1 MPDFAAFLSDLRSQ
15 LRGEVRT
22 APVSLGIYATD
33 ASIYQQTPCAVALPL
48 DADDTIAAVR
58 CAAAHNVPIVPR
70 GAGTGLAGQAI
81 GDGALILDVSKHQN
95 QLLELNLEERWAR
108 VQPGLVRD
116 ELNAML
122 APHGLQY
129 APDPATGNRA
139 NFGGMIA
146 NNSSGTRSI
155 RYGKCIDHTIAL
167 KVVLSDGT
175 VLDLHELTPDEYRE
189 RAAAETREGH
199 ILSRFR
205 EIINAERD
213 EILAR
218 YPKILRRCAGY
229 MLDEFVHTDHWNLA
243 KLISGSEG
251 TLATI
256 LEATVNLVPLP
267 QATCLVVAHFDDLLD
282 SIRHVESILDYQPS
296 AVEILDH
303 TLVDLA
309 RHNLLTA
316 PLCGFV
322 EGDPQALLLIEF
334 SGDSAEAVAQQ
345 AAQMVADM
353 SGHGIGYA
361 WPVLTSRQQQADV
374 WLVRKSGLGLMGK
387 IQGDVKA
394 QAFIE
399 DAAVPVRVLP
409 DYIAQVLQICGE
421 LETQVTMYAHAS
433 VGLIHVRPILSLKD
447 AGDIEKMKEIA
458 ERCFQLVCDYG
469 GSFSGEHGDGMVRA
483 HFLERFYGPRIYEAF
498 RQVKAL
504 FDPQGL
510 MNPGKIVDGPP
521 MDANL
526 RYGTTYQVADLPAYF
541 HFHEEGGFAA
551 AVETCNGV
559 GACRK
564 SGGTMCPSY
573 MATRD
578 EEHSTRGRA
587 NALRLAMS
595 GQLGPQGLG
604 DDGVFEVLDLCLSC
618 KGCKSE
624 CPSNVD
630 MARLKSEFLQH
641 YHDQRGLPLR
651 DKLVARS
658 PDMAARLAGRGATK
672 LINAV
677 QHSSLLRGLLSRTVG
692 LDARRKAPAYATQTF
707 GDWFRQR
714 APQVTDPERRV
725 VLFDDTWLRYHDT
738 HVGISAVELL
748 ESCGYEV
755 IVAEAGC
762 CQRPRISHGLLR
774 EAKEL
779 GGQTLRNLDRWLR
792 DGVPVVCCEPS
803 CCSALNDDLPDLI
816 DDQQLA
822 GRARAGIRMIDVFL
836 ADELAAGRLSG
847 PFESPFQTLRIHG
860 HCHQKALYGTQ
871 AMKTLLGQVEGLD
884 LAELNTGCCGMAGS
898 FGYEAEHYE
907 LSVKVAEDRLLPAVR
922 DLSDDVGVIACG
934 FSCRHQLADLA
945 AREAHH
951 FVQVIRRR
959 AT

>member
-1 MPDFAAFLSDLRSQ
+1 MADFAAFLTDLRSQ
-15 LRGEVRT
+15 LRGEVS
-22 APVSLGIYATD
+22 ADPVTLGVYATD
-33 ASIYQQTPCAVALPL
+33 ASIYQQIPGAVALPL
-48 DADDTIAAVR
+48 DAEDTIAAVR
-58 CAAAHNVPIVPR
+58 CAAAHNVAIVPR
-70 GAGTGLAGQAI
+70 GGGTGLAGQAI
-81 GDGALILDVSKHQN
+81 GEGVLIVDVSKHMN
-95 QLLELNLEERWAR
+95 QVLEVNVEERWAR
-108 VQPGLVRD
+108 VQPGVVRD
-116 ELNAML
+116 EFNAL
-122 APHGLQY
+122 VAQHGLHF

-155 RYGKCIDHTIAL
+155 RYGKTIDHVIGLT
-167 KVVLSDGT
+167 VVLSDGT
-175 VLDLHELTPDEYRE
+175 VLELGELDPDEYRE

-205 EIINAERD
+205 EIINAERE
-213 EILAR
+213 EILER

-229 MLDEFVHTDHWNLA
+229 MLDEFVHTDRWNVA

-256 LEATVNLVPLP
+256 LECRVNLTPLP
-267 QATCLVVAHFDDLLD
+267 QATCLVVAHFEDLLD

-296 AVEILDH
+296 AVEILDG
-303 TLVDLA
+303 TVVDLA
-309 RHNLLTA
+309 RNNLLTA
-316 PLCGFV
+316 PLCGFI
-322 EGDPQALLLIEF
+322 EGDPQAILVIEF
-334 SGDSAEAVAQQ
+334 AGDTPEQVTQQAQQ
-345 AAQMVADM
+345 MIADM

-361 WPVLTSRQQQADV
+361 WPLLTDKQTQADV

-387 IQGDVKA
+387 IRGDAKA

-409 DYIAQVLQICGE
+409 DYIGQVLDICRQHD
-421 LETQVTMYAHAS
+421 TAVTMYAHAS
-433 VGLIHVRPILSLKD
+433 VGLIHVRPILSLKQAD
-447 AGDIEKMKEIA
+447 DIEKMKAIQEA
-458 ERCFQLVCDYG
+458 CFELVRGYG

-510 MNPGKIVDGPP
+510 MNPGKIVDAPP

-526 RYGTTYQVADLPAYF
+526 RYGTTYQVADRPAYF
-541 HFHEEGGFAA
+541 HFHDEGGFAA

-564 SGGTMCPSY
+564 TGGTMCPSY

-587 NALRLAMS
+587 NALRLAMT

-604 DDGVFEVLDLCLSC
+604 DEGVYGVLDLCLSC

-658 PDMAARLAGRGATK
+658 PDLAARLSGSAARLVNK
-672 LINAV
+672 V
-677 QHSSLLRGLLSRTVG
+677 QGSSLMRGLLNRLVG
-692 LDARRKAPAYATQTF
+692 LDARRTPPAYATQTF

-714 APQVTDPERRV
+714 APQVTDLSRRV
-725 VLFDDTWLRYHDT
+725 VLFDDTWLRFHEPR
-738 HVGISAVELL
+738 VGISAVELL

-755 IVAEAGC
+755 LVANAGC

-779 GGQTLRNLDRWLR
+779 GGRTLRNLDPWLE

-816 DDQQLA
+816 DDPDLA
-822 GRARAGIRMIDVFL
+822 ARARTGIRMIDVFL
-836 ADELAAGRLSG
+836 ADEVAAGRLSG
-847 PFESPFQTLRIHG
+847 PFESTCGTVRIHG
-860 HCHQKALYGTQ
+860 HCHQKTLYGTA
-871 AMKTLLGQVEGLD
+871 AMKTLLGLVEGLD
-884 LAELNTGCCGMAGS
+884 FAELETGCCGMAGS

-922 DLSDDVGVIACG
+922 ELSPEVAVIACG

-945 AREAHH
+945 DREARH
-951 FVQVIRRR
+951 FVEVIRRKV
-959 AT
+959 T